1 MINLATRITDSCRTQ
16 SLPLKQLPTL
26 IAGTNRNC
34 VGHADVGQKFVPHFW
49 RDVIELFYIRQPRP
63 TKITLGDFFE
73 KVDNM
78 MFGYGRRPIIQG
90 SRVVGYRLINPEM
103 VQDPVVFVPLSDTDL
118 DALRKALG
126 LQEEVACDRC
136 LDIG

>member
-1 MINLATRITDSCRTQ
+1 MINLATTITNSCRAQ
-16 SLPLKQLPTL
+16 SFHLKKLPTL
-26 IAGTNRNC
+26 IAGTNRDC

-49 RDVIELFYIRQPRP
+49 RDVIELFYIRRPRP

-90 SRVVGYRLINPEM
+90 SHVVGYRLIDPTM
-103 VQDPVVFVPLSDTDL
+103 VQDPVVFVSLSEADL
-118 DALRKALG
+118 ETLRKLLD
-126 LQEEVACDRC
+126 LQKDATCDLF